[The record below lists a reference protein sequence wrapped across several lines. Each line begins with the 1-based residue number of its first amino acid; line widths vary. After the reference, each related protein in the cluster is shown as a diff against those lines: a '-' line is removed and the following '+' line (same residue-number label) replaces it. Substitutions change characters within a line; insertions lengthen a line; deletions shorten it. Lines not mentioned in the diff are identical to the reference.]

1 MPSLNS
7 FPPGTP
13 PACFHPPPAPS
24 VKMDRVGVKWLPTL
38 RGQNSYTGDRDGS
51 SLDRDGSSLY
61 RREIEDC
68 HFAQVWVS
76 RWHWDDGLQGAAHE
90 VWGPAG
96 QCWGSARPSGL
107 AQGYS
112 WLCEGVEPASNFGA
126 VVSRFWGEGQPGPHS
141 KSSSSRAQ
149 AGGLL
154 CTTGSR
160 RTGIELSTQ
169 WVPFW
174 NILQPWLQGRL
185 PTDTGLGTIPG
196 SPGT

>member
-1 MPSLNS
+1 MEAHYTEGKLKTVTLLRYGSLD
-7 FPPGTP
+7 GTGMM
-13 PACFHPPPAPS
+13 AC
-24 VKMDRVGVKWLPTL
+24 
-38 RGQNSYTGDRDGS
+38 RGQRIKSGDQ
-51 SLDRDGSSLY
+51 LDSAGD
-61 RREIEDC
+61 
-68 HFAQVWVS
+68 QP
-76 RWHWDDGLQGAAHE
+76 
-90 VWGPAG
+90 GP
-96 QCWGSARPSGL
+96 WPSGL

-112 WLCEGVEPASNFGA
+112 WLCEGVEPASSFGA

-141 KSSSSRAQ
+141 RSSSSRAQ

-160 RTGIELSTQ
+160 RTGIGLSTQ